1 MSTAPRFCVRTSTRI
16 VATGFTTYLAFRTG
30 LVWGVTTGGFAWGGW
45 GRNRSRWGTRAVSSF
60 LHRERMY
67 HIAFVGH
74 KFCRQRTRILVE
86 LMSCESSCFRV
97 PNRFVRVSTV
107 LKLRMP
113 QCFHVHVFEPF
124 VFEIFECAIV
134 RENITLFFSCD
145 GDVIGILIL
154 YASNS

>member
-1 MSTAPRFCVRTSTRI
+1 MA
-16 VATGFTTYLAFRTG
+16 
-30 LVWGVTTGGFAWGGW
+30 
-45 GRNRSRWGTRAVSSF
+45 SF

-74 KFCRQRTRILVE
+74 KFRRQRTRILVE

-113 QCFHVHVFEPF
+113 QCFHVPAFEPF
-124 VFEIFECAIV
+124 VRRTKIRLALICS
-134 RENITLFFSCD
+134 FSTNRA
-145 GDVIGILIL
+145 LL
-154 YASNS
+154 SSKYF